1 MKIKKEM
8 ILRQIG
14 SDIILVPV
22 GHAVKDHNGFF
33 MLTETAC
40 FLWNKLPECES
51 VKELADKL
59 FDEYD
64 VTEKQALTD
73 TVDFIQKLVQLDI
86 IDIQ

>member
-33 MLTETAC
+33 LLTETAR
-40 FLWNKLPECES
+40 FLWDKLPECS
-51 VKELADKL
+51 SAKELADKL
-59 FDEYD
+59 FDEYE
-64 VTEKQALTD
+64 VTKEQALAD
-73 TVDFIQKLVQLDI
+73 TNEFINKLLQLDI
-86 IDIQ
+86 INIQ

>member
-40 FLWNKLPECES
+40 FLWSKLPECNT
-51 VKELADKL
+51 VQELAKKL

-73 TVDFIQKLVQLDI
+73 TVDFVQKLIQLDI